1 MHGIGP
7 IAVVVVVLLVL
18 VVVHPVVLAEEV
30 VLLGLARGVTGAFRL
45 SYILTPT
52 ARPLP
57 DRGNLQPYAVAL
69 IIISIL

>member
-7 IAVVVVVLLVL
+7 IAFVVVVLLVL

-45 SYILTPT
+45 AYIMMPT
-52 ARPLP
+52 ARRLLKS
-57 DRGNLQPYAVAL
+57 GNLDA
-69 IIISIL
+69 